1 MGERREQSNPKT
13 YKSNSGEGLRR
24 VRFPVLSNMNIVC
37 PICNGAGCNVCN
49 KTGEYE
55 LEYAPYVEIQRPL
68 IIKYIADNM
77 KVVSSELSRLYGKT
91 PEVDTEIVANGY
103 EVIRIDSLSGSLW
116 IALSLDKIENPKYFY
131 QKESMEKWLVK
142 EK

>member
-1 MGERREQSNPKT
+1 MGEGNKEADSKT
-13 YKSNSGEGLRR
+13 HESDRGKRLRR
-24 VRFPVLSNMNIVC
+24 IRFPVLTNMCIVC
-37 PICNGAGCNVCN
+37 PICNGDGCNVCN

-55 LEYAPYVEIQRPL
+55 LEYTPYVEIQRPL
-68 IIKYIADNM
+68 IIKYVADNI
-77 KVVSSELSRLYGKT
+77 KVISSELSRLYGKT
-91 PEVDTEIVANGY
+91 PEVDVEIVANGY

-116 IALSLDKIENPKYFY
+116 IALSLNKIENPKYFY

>member
-1 MGERREQSNPKT
+1 
-13 YKSNSGEGLRR
+13 
-24 VRFPVLSNMNIVC
+24 MNIVC
-37 PICNGAGCNVCN
+37 PICSGAGCNVCN

-68 IIKYIADNM
+68 IIKYVADNM
-77 KVVSSELSRLYGKT
+77 KVISSELSRLYGKT
-91 PEVDTEIVANGY
+91 PEIDIEIVTKDY
-103 EVIRIDSLSGSLW
+103 EVIRIDSLSGSVW
-116 IALSLDKIENPKYFY
+116 ICLNLKKIESPKYFY